1 MILCSALSF
10 SQTRKDKMQS
20 IRIAYITS
28 ELSLTPEE
36 TSKFLPILIEYD
48 NKQKELRQRMKTII
62 NKRSTIDELSETE
75 SLEMLN
81 STEKIELELFNN
93 RKNLINYMKNF
104 LSSKKILK
112 FRQLEL
118 DFNKKLIEKIKE
130 RN

>member
-10 SQTRKDKMQS
+10 SQTRKNKMQS

>member
-1 MILCSALSF
+1 
-10 SQTRKDKMQS
+10 
-20 IRIAYITS
+20 
-28 ELSLTPEE
+28 
-36 TSKFLPILIEYD
+36 
-48 NKQKELRQRMKTII
+48 
-62 NKRSTIDELSETE
+62 
-75 SLEMLN
+75 MLN
-81 STEKIELELFNN
+81 YTEKIELELFNN